1 MPKKTNRISDLQ
13 AKIALQI
20 VEYIKDSD
28 LEKGHH
34 LTEEKF
40 ASVFGV
46 SRTPVR
52 ATLNYLE
59 QIGVLR
65 VVANRGYFLA
75 MAPSAINLGK
85 LGIPIS
91 DEEKLYS
98 NVARDI
104 VRGHW
109 KEEVTEIELIRRY
122 KVQRGLVTR
131 VLWRLA
137 KEGVVERGAGVGWII
152 QPILNSPEAVLES
165 YRVRILIEP
174 SGLLE
179 PTYKADQRKLAKSRD
194 QHESLLRK
202 GADKISRT
210 EFFETN
216 AAFHEM
222 LASMSGNRFF
232 AQLVKQQN
240 KLRRLMEY
248 KARHIDRLTESCQ
261 EHIAIIDALEAGDR
275 DWAAHLLRHHLQT
288 SSRLYQESFFSPP
301 DTDKKP
307 AAKASITTG
316 A

>member
-1 MPKKTNRISDLQ
+1 MPKKTQRISDLQ

-20 VEYIKDSD
+20 VEYIKDND
-28 LEKGHH
+28 LEKGQH

-40 ASVFGV
+40 AALFGV

-59 QIGVLR
+59 KIGVLK

-75 MAPSAINLGK
+75 VTPGSINLGR
-85 LGIPIS
+85 LGIPMS
-91 DEEKLYS
+91 EEEKLYS
-98 NVARDI
+98 NVVRDI

-109 KEEVTEIELIRRY
+109 KEEVTEIDLIRRY
-122 KVQRGLVTR
+122 EVQRGLVTR

-137 KEGVVERGAGVGWII
+137 KEGVVERSAGVGWTI
-152 QPILNSPEAVLES
+152 QPILNSPEAVMES
-165 YRVRILIEP
+165 YRVRVLVEP

-179 PTYKADQRKLAKSRD
+179 PTYAPDLRKLAKSRE
-194 QHESLLRK
+194 QHEELLRK
-202 GADKISRT
+202 GAHKISRT

-222 LASMSGNRFF
+222 LAAMSGNRFF
-232 AQLVKQQN
+232 AQMIKQQN

-288 SSRLYQESFFSPP
+288 SSRLYQESFLSRTGQR
-301 DTDKKP
+301 DD
-307 AAKASITTG
+307 AAEPVEA
-316 A
+316 

>member
-1 MPKKTNRISDLQ
+1 VPKKTQRISDLQ

-20 VEYIKDSD
+20 VEYIKDND
-28 LEKGHH
+28 LEKGQH

-40 ASVFGV
+40 AALFGV

-59 QIGVLR
+59 KIGVLK

-75 MAPSAINLGK
+75 VTPGSINLGR
-85 LGIPIS
+85 LGIPMS
-91 DEEKLYS
+91 EEEKLYS
-98 NVARDI
+98 NVVRDI

-109 KEEVTEIELIRRY
+109 KEEVTEIDLIRRY
-122 KVQRGLVTR
+122 EVQRGLVTR

-137 KEGVVERGAGVGWII
+137 KEGVVERSAGVGWTI
-152 QPILNSPEAVLES
+152 QPILNSPEAVMES
-165 YRVRILIEP
+165 YRVRVLVEP

-179 PTYKADQRKLAKSRD
+179 PTYAPDLRKLAKSRE
-194 QHESLLRK
+194 QHEELLRK
-202 GADKISRT
+202 GAHKISRT

-222 LASMSGNRFF
+222 LAAMSGNRFF
-232 AQLVKQQN
+232 AQMIKQQN

-288 SSRLYQESFFSPP
+288 SSRLYQESFLSRTGQR
-301 DTDKKP
+301 DD
-307 AAKASITTG
+307 AAEPVEA
-316 A
+316 

>member
-1 MPKKTNRISDLQ
+1 MPKKTQRISDLQ

-20 VEYIKDSD
+20 VEYIKDND
-28 LEKGHH
+28 LEKGQH

-40 ASVFGV
+40 AALFGV

-59 QIGVLR
+59 KIGVLK

-75 MAPSAINLGK
+75 VTPGSINLGR
-85 LGIPIS
+85 LGIPMS
-91 DEEKLYS
+91 EEEKLYS
-98 NVARDI
+98 NVVRDI

-109 KEEVTEIELIRRY
+109 KEEVTEIDLIRRY
-122 KVQRGLVTR
+122 EVQRGLVTR

-137 KEGVVERGAGVGWII
+137 KEGVVERSAGVGWTI
-152 QPILNSPEAVLES
+152 QPILNSPEAVMES
-165 YRVRILIEP
+165 YRVRVLVEP

-179 PTYKADQRKLAKSRD
+179 PTYAPDLRKLAKSRE
-194 QHESLLRK
+194 QHEELLRK
-202 GADKISRT
+202 GAHKISRT

-222 LASMSGNRFF
+222 LAAMSGNRFF
-232 AQLVKQQN
+232 AQMIKQQN

-288 SSRLYQESFFSPP
+288 SSRLYQESFLSR
-301 DTDKKP
+301 
-307 AAKASITTG
+307 TG
-316 A
+316 QRDSAVEPVEA

>member
-1 MPKKTNRISDLQ
+1 MPKKNQRISDLQ

-20 VEYIKDSD
+20 VEYIKDND
-28 LEKGHH
+28 LKKGQH
-34 LTEEKF
+34 LTEEKL
-40 ASVFGV
+40 AALFGV

-59 QIGVLR
+59 KIGVLK

-75 MAPSAINLGK
+75 VAPGSINLGR
-85 LGIPIS
+85 LGIPMS
-91 DEEKLYS
+91 EEEKLYS
-98 NVARDI
+98 NVVRDI

-109 KEEVTEIELIRRY
+109 KEEVTEIDLIRRY
-122 KVQRGLVTR
+122 DVQRGLVTR

-137 KEGVVERGAGVGWII
+137 KEGVVERSAGVGWTI
-152 QPILNSPEAVLES
+152 QPILNSPEAVMES
-165 YRVRILIEP
+165 YRVRVLVEP

-179 PTYKADQRKLAKSRD
+179 PTYAPDLRKLAKSRD
-194 QHESLLRK
+194 QHEALLRK
-202 GADKISRT
+202 GAHKISRT

-222 LASMSGNRFF
+222 LAAMSGNRFF
-232 AQLVKQQN
+232 AQMIKQQN

-288 SSRLYQESFFSPP
+288 SSRLYQESFLSR
-301 DTDKKP
+301 
-307 AAKASITTG
+307 TG
-316 A
+316 HGETAPEGGEV

>member
-1 MPKKTNRISDLQ
+1 VPKKTQRISDLQ
-13 AKIALQI
+13 ATIALQI
-20 VEYIKDSD
+20 VEYIKDND
-28 LEKGHH
+28 LEKGQH

-40 ASVFGV
+40 AALFGV

-59 QIGVLR
+59 KIGVLK

-75 MAPSAINLGK
+75 VTPGSINLRR
-85 LGIPIS
+85 LGIPMS
-91 DEEKLYS
+91 EEEKLYS
-98 NVARDI
+98 NVVRDI

-109 KEEVTEIELIRRY
+109 KEEVTEIDLIRRY
-122 KVQRGLVTR
+122 EVQRGLVTR

-137 KEGVVERGAGVGWII
+137 KEGVVERSAGVGWTI
-152 QPILNSPEAVLES
+152 QPILNSPEAVMES
-165 YRVRILIEP
+165 YRVRVLVEP

-179 PTYKADQRKLAKSRD
+179 PTYAPDLRKLAKSRE
-194 QHESLLRK
+194 QHEELLRK
-202 GADKISRT
+202 GAHKISRT

-222 LASMSGNRFF
+222 LAAMSGNRFF
-232 AQLVKQQN
+232 AQMIKQQN

-288 SSRLYQESFFSPP
+288 SSRLYQESFLSRTGQR
-301 DTDKKP
+301 DD
-307 AAKASITTG
+307 AAEPVEA
-316 A
+316 

>member
-1 MPKKTNRISDLQ
+1 MPKKTQRISDLQ

-20 VEYIKDSD
+20 VEYIKDND

-40 ASVFGV
+40 AALFGV

-59 QIGVLR
+59 KIGVLE
-65 VVANRGYFLA
+65 VLANRGYFLA
-75 MAPSAINLGK
+75 VTPGSINLGR
-85 LGIPIS
+85 LGIPMS
-91 DEEKLYS
+91 EEEKLYS
-98 NVARDI
+98 NVVRDI

-109 KEEVTEIELIRRY
+109 KEEVTEIDLIRRY
-122 KVQRGLVTR
+122 QVQRGLVTR

-137 KEGVVERGAGVGWII
+137 KEGVVERSAGVGWVI
-152 QPILNSPEAVLES
+152 QPILNSPEAVMES
-165 YRVRILIEP
+165 YRVRILVEP

-179 PTYKADQRKLAKSRD
+179 PTYTPDLRKLGKLRE
-194 QHESLLRK
+194 QHEELLQK
-202 GADKISRT
+202 GAHKISRT

-222 LASMSGNRFF
+222 LAAMSGNRFF
-232 AQLVKQQN
+232 SQMIKQQN

-288 SSRLYQESFFSPP
+288 SSRLYQETFLSRTGQK
-301 DTDKKP
+301 DT
-307 AAKASITTG
+307 AAEPVEA
-316 A
+316 

>member
-1 MPKKTNRISDLQ
+1 MPKKTQRISDLQ

-20 VEYIKDSD
+20 VEYIKDND
-28 LEKGHH
+28 LEKGQH

-40 ASVFGV
+40 AALFGV

-59 QIGVLR
+59 KIGVLK

-75 MAPSAINLGK
+75 VTPGSINLGR
-85 LGIPIS
+85 LGIPMS
-91 DEEKLYS
+91 EEEKLYS
-98 NVARDI
+98 NVVRDI

-109 KEEVTEIELIRRY
+109 KEEVTEIDLIRRY
-122 KVQRGLVTR
+122 EVQRGLVTR

-137 KEGVVERGAGVGWII
+137 KEGVVERSAGVGWTI
-152 QPILNSPEAVLES
+152 QPILNSPEAVMES
-165 YRVRILIEP
+165 YRVRVLVEP

-179 PTYKADQRKLAKSRD
+179 PTYAPDLRKLAKSRE
-194 QHESLLRK
+194 QHEELLRK
-202 GADKISRT
+202 GAHKISRT

-222 LASMSGNRFF
+222 LAAMSGNRFF
-232 AQLVKQQN
+232 AQMIKQQN

-288 SSRLYQESFFSPP
+288 SSRLYQESFLSRTGQR
-301 DTDKKP
+301 D
-307 AAKASITTG
+307 AAAEPVG